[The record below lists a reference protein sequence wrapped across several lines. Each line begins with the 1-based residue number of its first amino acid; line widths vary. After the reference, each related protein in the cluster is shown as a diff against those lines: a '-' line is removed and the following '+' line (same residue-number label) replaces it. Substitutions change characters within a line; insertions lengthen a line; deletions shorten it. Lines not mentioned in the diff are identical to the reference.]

1 MSITPISST
10 TQYSDL
16 IHQRRQLQMNI
27 KSLRK
32 NIYLIDDSIK
42 KTKNNDLCVRLK
54 SKKSQL
60 VSIEKKLIAKRL
72 SIDKESHNL
81 LFGELN
87 D

>member
-10 TQYSDL
+10 TYADL

-27 KSLRK
+27 NSLRK

-42 KTKNNDLCVRLK
+42 KTKHNDISIRLK

-60 VSIEKKLIAKRL
+60 VRIEKKLIAKRL
-72 SIDKESHNL
+72 SIDRESHNI
-81 LFGELN
+81 LFGEIK